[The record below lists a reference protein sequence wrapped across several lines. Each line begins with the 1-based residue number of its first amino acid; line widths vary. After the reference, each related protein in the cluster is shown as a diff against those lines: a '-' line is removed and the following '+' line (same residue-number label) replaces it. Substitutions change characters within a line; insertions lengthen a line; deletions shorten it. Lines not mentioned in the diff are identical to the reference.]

1 MCSLLARPWLISV
14 MLIDARGSYCFCFC
28 FLFPLQGDPALLSID
43 LSSTDFLT
51 QLIDLASSVVI
62 TSASHTFHNFLYRHC
77 STNHGSVANR
87 RGAAGA
93 E

>member
-1 MCSLLARPWLISV
+1 MLFAGATVDDQHADRCAWLVLLL
-14 MLIDARGSYCFCFC
+14 LFF

-77 STNHGSVANR
+77 STNHGYVANS
-87 RGAAGA
+87 RGLPGA